1 MMLYRSLVL
10 GLVGALIL
18 IQVDRAV
25 HAPRVVR
32 IANTG
37 NVAPPETPTVVD
49 VSRDALAAAG
59 RDPSTVVGLDRGERI
74 TAVDSLAVRDGG
86 IALRDALD
94 GAAPGTFVDLE
105 IARGGAARR
114 VLVLLH

>member
-59 RDPSTVVGLDRGERI
+59 RDPSTVGLDRGERI